1 MKNLLKLKKTKLEGV
16 LKITAPQTFFKD
28 KRGYFIETYNK
39 EYYEE
44 KLPKI
49 KFIQDDISISK
60 KNVLRGFHGD
70 HKTWKLV
77 SCIFG
82 KIFFVVLNCDLK
94 SKSFGKWE
102 SFILSHKNYTQILIP
117 PSFGNAY
124 YVLSDSAIFQYKQS
138 SYYSGMEKQFTY
150 KWNDKRFNIKW
161 PCKKPI
167 LSKRD
172 S

>member
-1 MKNLLKLKKTKLEGV
+1 MKNLLKINKTKLENV
-16 LKITAPQTFFKD
+16 YKVETPQTLFKD

-39 EYYEE
+39 LFYEQ

-49 KFIQDDISISK
+49 NFVQDDISISK

-70 HKTWKLV
+70 HRTWKLV
-77 SCIFG
+77 SCSFG
-82 KIFFVVLNCDLK
+82 KIYFVVLNCNPK
-94 SKSFGKWE
+94 SKLFGKWE
-102 SFILSHKNYTQILIP
+102 SFILTHTNYTQILIP
-117 PSFGNAY
+117 PSYGNAY
-124 YVLSDSAIFQYKQS
+124 YVLSDYAVFQYKQS
-138 SYYSGMEKQFTY
+138 QYYQGMKKQFTY
-150 KWNDKRFNIKW
+150 KWNDPAFKVKW